1 MVWID
6 DLAAANYYFSFQTNT
21 SVQLGDKF
29 SSGYNL
35 VEFYDGYNPFALSW
49 ASSNS
54 EVGKAYL
61 NDTLLEPMNEGSQT
75 FELALEDRDVVKLFL
90 SNEPVECN
98 VSFTVGEGLDA
109 SVVRDIIKTVED
121 WRNGFSCFGG
131 TAVVVSEAGTAL
143 DVKVNGVKVQPVD
156 NTAKANDPQAVLD
169 NANSYEFVVN
179 DPATTVEISKA
190 SGTGIDSVS
199 DMESG
204 SVAVFNLQGM
214 KVADSLENVPAGIYI
229 VAGKKVVVK

>member
-1 MVWID
+1 M
-6 DLAAANYYFSFQTNT
+6 
-21 SVQLGDKF
+21 
-29 SSGYNL
+29 
-35 VEFYDGYNPFALSW
+35 
-49 ASSNS
+49 
-54 EVGKAYL
+54 
-61 NDTLLEPMNEGSQT
+61 
-75 FELALEDRDVVKLFL
+75 
-90 SNEPVECN
+90 
-98 VSFTVGEGLDA
+98 
-109 SVVRDIIKTVED
+109 
-121 WRNGFSCFGG
+121 
-131 TAVVVSEAGTAL
+131 
-143 DVKVNGVKVQPVD
+143 KVQPVD

-214 KVADSLENVPAGIYI
+214 KFADSLENVPAGIYI